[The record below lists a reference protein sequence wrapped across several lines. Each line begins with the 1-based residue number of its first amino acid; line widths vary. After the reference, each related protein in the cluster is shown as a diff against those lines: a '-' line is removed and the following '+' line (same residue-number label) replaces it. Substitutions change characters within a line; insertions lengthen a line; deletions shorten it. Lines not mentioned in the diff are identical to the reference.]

1 MSKVAFGAAAL
12 TVANIAR
19 VIVLALAVPLVARF
33 ITPAEFGLVAV
44 ATPFLTIVMVFAD
57 AGIGMSLLR
66 SKPELED
73 LWSTAFWFTLL
84 VGVAL
89 SGLVLAAGP
98 IAAWVFD
105 EPILLRI
112 LAALALVPLMQGLAA
127 IPYARVYQR
136 EKLVYLAAAES
147 LGTFAGAAIAIA
159 LAVAGSGVWALIAQ
173 QLSTTLVRLIGVVI
187 ISDFVPKARFN
198 MGLLEGHVR
207 FGRDMIG
214 FKLIDFFATSAD
226 RLVIGKILGVESA
239 GYFAMA
245 TQIVRLPRLLLLGP
259 INRAVYPRLIR
270 VGEDRAELRK
280 IFLACTRILGAVI
293 FSSMAFAAAESHALF
308 TILLSDRWIPA
319 ATLFSLLVPVNAVMA
334 VTSLNGTVLMAI
346 NRTDVQ
352 ILSAAEYTSLRFAI
366 LCATAWGG
374 LEALALGLN
383 ASFALYFYR
392 FAKLFL
398 ATIDCTFSKFL
409 GALGRPAAIAALF
422 AGLHTG
428 IIWWLDP
435 RLELRLFIGV
445 VLLLACWSTMFLTM
459 RSTFLVD
466 LKVLRRTFKDD
477 PAPHR

>member
-1 MSKVAFGAAAL
+1 
-12 TVANIAR
+12 
-19 VIVLALAVPLVARF
+19 
-33 ITPAEFGLVAV
+33 
-44 ATPFLTIVMVFAD
+44 
-57 AGIGMSLLR
+57 
-66 SKPELED
+66 
-73 LWSTAFWFTLL
+73 
-84 VGVAL
+84 
-89 SGLVLAAGP
+89 
-98 IAAWVFD
+98 
-105 EPILLRI
+105 
-112 LAALALVPLMQGLAA
+112 
-127 IPYARVYQR
+127 
-136 EKLVYLAAAES
+136 
-147 LGTFAGAAIAIA
+147 
-159 LAVAGSGVWALIAQ
+159 
-173 QLSTTLVRLIGVVI
+173 
-187 ISDFVPKARFN
+187 
-198 MGLLEGHVR
+198 
-207 FGRDMIG
+207 
-214 FKLIDFFATSAD
+214 
-226 RLVIGKILGVESA
+226 
-239 GYFAMA
+239 
-245 TQIVRLPRLLLLGP
+245 
-259 INRAVYPRLIR
+259 
-270 VGEDRAELRK
+270 
-280 IFLACTRILGAVI
+280 
-293 FSSMAFAAAESHALF
+293 
-308 TILLSDRWIPA
+308 
-319 ATLFSLLVPVNAVMA
+319 MA